1 MGGHGGG
8 VPVPDQL
15 NLDQLMRR
23 SMDMKS
29 SLGNFRMLFTGG
41 VDSQKHPTTSLT
53 MRLSF

>member
-29 SLGNFRMLFTGG
+29 SLGNFRMLYTGG